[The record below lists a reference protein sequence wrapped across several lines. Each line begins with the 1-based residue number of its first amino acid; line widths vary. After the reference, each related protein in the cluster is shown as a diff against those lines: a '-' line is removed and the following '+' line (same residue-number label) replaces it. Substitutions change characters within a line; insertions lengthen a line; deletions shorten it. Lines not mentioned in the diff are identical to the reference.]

1 MLNSFIRGL
10 RLGIILQL
18 SIGPVC
24 LFILQTAIARGI
36 TEALKAVLAVVL
48 VDAFYILLA
57 LYGLGTCLKNYPG
70 IQKKLRYCGAAV
82 LLCFAVT
89 ALADVFHP
97 QISTATIMLPQISSF
112 YAAGLLTLRNPL
124 TIIFWLGM
132 LSAQVSQYR
141 LNRQQLLSFTC
152 GCISATF
159 LFLCLLA
166 FLGNSSAPLLS
177 PSLQQLIN
185 ICIGCLL
192 IFFAYR
198 SATCR

>member
-82 LLCFAVT
+82 LLYFAVT

-112 YAAGLLTLRNPL
+112 YAAGLLTLSNPL
-124 TIIFWLGM
+124 LVRYAFSTSFPVPAQQTATSFFHLWLYKCNVLIS
-132 LSAQVSQYR
+132 LSA
-141 LNRQQLLSFTC
+141 C
-152 GCISATF
+152 
-159 LFLCLLA
+159 
-166 FLGNSSAPLLS
+166 
-177 PSLQQLIN
+177 
-185 ICIGCLL
+185 
-192 IFFAYR
+192 FFR
-198 SATCR
+198 

>member
-82 LLCFAVT
+82 LLYFAVT

-97 QISTATIMLPQISSF
+97 QVSTATIMLPQISSF
-112 YAAGLLTLRNPL
+112 YAAGLLTLSNPL

-141 LNRQQLLSFTC
+141 SIKNC
-152 GCISATF
+152 
-159 LFLCLLA
+159 
-166 FLGNSSAPLLS
+166 
-177 PSLQQLIN
+177 SLYQFDSYAQVRHTTHQIQE
-185 ICIGCLL
+185 IR
-192 IFFAYR
+192 R
-198 SATCR
+198 SHCPNWNKTD

>member
-82 LLCFAVT
+82 LLYFAVT

-97 QISTATIMLPQISSF
+97 QISTAYAQQSPDDYFLVRYAFSTSFPVPAQQTAASFFHLWLYKCNILIS
-112 YAAGLLTLRNPL
+112 
-124 TIIFWLGM
+124 
-132 LSAQVSQYR
+132 LSAR
-141 LNRQQLLSFTC
+141 
-152 GCISATF
+152 
-159 LFLCLLA
+159 
-166 FLGNSSAPLLS
+166 
-177 PSLQQLIN
+177 
-185 ICIGCLL
+185 
-192 IFFAYR
+192 FFR
-198 SATCR
+198 

>member
-82 LLCFAVT
+82 LLYFAVT

-97 QISTATIMLPQISSF
+97 QISTATIIQPQVKERSCCLLSRYWETCAESIPNQKIIVR
-112 YAAGLLTLRNPL
+112 GLL
-124 TIIFWLGM
+124 
-132 LSAQVSQYR
+132 SVS
-141 LNRQQLLSFTC
+141 
-152 GCISATF
+152 
-159 LFLCLLA
+159 
-166 FLGNSSAPLLS
+166 S
-177 PSLQQLIN
+177 P
-185 ICIGCLL
+185 
-192 IFFAYR
+192 A
-198 SATCR
+198 A

>member
-82 LLCFAVT
+82 LLYFAVT

-97 QISTATIMLPQISSF
+97 QISTATNQQFLRCRAAYAQQSPDDYFLVRYAFSTSFPVPAQQTAASFFHLWLYKCNVLIS
-112 YAAGLLTLRNPL
+112 
-124 TIIFWLGM
+124 
-132 LSAQVSQYR
+132 LSAR
-141 LNRQQLLSFTC
+141 
-152 GCISATF
+152 
-159 LFLCLLA
+159 
-166 FLGNSSAPLLS
+166 
-177 PSLQQLIN
+177 
-185 ICIGCLL
+185 
-192 IFFAYR
+192 FFR
-198 SATCR
+198 

>member
-82 LLCFAVT
+82 LLYFAVT
-89 ALADVFHP
+89 ALALPVSDKNTSSSVGLC
-97 QISTATIMLPQISSF
+97 TAIDEILIF
-112 YAAGLLTLRNPL
+112 ACVNLLR
-124 TIIFWLGM
+124 
-132 LSAQVSQYR
+132 
-141 LNRQQLLSFTC
+141 
-152 GCISATF
+152 ISATS
-159 LFLCLLA
+159 LLVSVIVTVIVKS
-166 FLGNSSAPLLS
+166 LPLWS
-177 PSLQQLIN
+177 E
-185 ICIGCLL
+185 
-192 IFFAYR
+192 A
-198 SATCR
+198 

>member
-70 IQKKLRYCGAAV
+70 IQKKLRYCGAATNQQFLRCRAAYAQQSPDDYFLVRYAFSTSFPVPAQQTAASFFHLWLYKCNV
-82 LLCFAVT
+82 L
-89 ALADVFHP
+89 
-97 QISTATIMLPQISSF
+97 IS
-112 YAAGLLTLRNPL
+112 
-124 TIIFWLGM
+124 
-132 LSAQVSQYR
+132 LSAR
-141 LNRQQLLSFTC
+141 
-152 GCISATF
+152 
-159 LFLCLLA
+159 
-166 FLGNSSAPLLS
+166 
-177 PSLQQLIN
+177 
-185 ICIGCLL
+185 
-192 IFFAYR
+192 FFR
-198 SATCR
+198 

>member
-1 MLNSFIRGL
+1 MLFRS
-10 RLGIILQL
+10 
-18 SIGPVC
+18 
-24 LFILQTAIARGI
+24 
-36 TEALKAVLAVVL
+36 
-48 VDAFYILLA
+48 
-57 LYGLGTCLKNYPG
+57 
-70 IQKKLRYCGAAV
+70 GAAV
-82 LLCFAVT
+82 LLYFAVT

-112 YAAGLLTLRNPL
+112 YAAGLLTLSNPL

>member
-82 LLCFAVT
+82 LLYFAVT
-89 ALADVFHP
+89 ALADVFS
-97 QISTATIMLPQISSF
+97 STDF
-112 YAAGLLTLRNPL
+112 NCHYYAATNQQFLRCRAAYAQQSPDDYFL
-124 TIIFWLGM
+124 VRYAFSTSFPVPAQQTAASFFHLWLYKCNILIS
-132 LSAQVSQYR
+132 LSAR
-141 LNRQQLLSFTC
+141 
-152 GCISATF
+152 
-159 LFLCLLA
+159 
-166 FLGNSSAPLLS
+166 
-177 PSLQQLIN
+177 
-185 ICIGCLL
+185 
-192 IFFAYR
+192 FFR
-198 SATCR
+198 

>member
-1 MLNSFIRGL
+1 M
-10 RLGIILQL
+10 
-18 SIGPVC
+18 
-24 LFILQTAIARGI
+24 
-36 TEALKAVLAVVL
+36 KAVLAVVL

-82 LLCFAVT
+82 LLYFAVT
-89 ALADVFHP
+89 ALADIFHP
-97 QISTATIMLPQISSF
+97 QISTATIMPPQISSF
-112 YAAGLLTLRNPL
+112 YAAGLLTLSNPL

-192 IFFAYR
+192 IFLH
-198 SATCR
+198 TDQQLVDKHLINLI